1 MPLSVKIW
9 LIILVNCLLTCNCNN
24 STYCIINDW
33 LLSLVDNYAT
43 NNRVAVPLQHN
54 HSDEA
59 WFKLLNDSCHNL
71 TNLEKDGNNLNQDV
85 AWEFSSALFLCMT
98 ILTTIGNHN

>member
-1 MPLSVKIW
+1 
-9 LIILVNCLLTCNCNN
+9 
-24 STYCIINDW
+24 
-33 LLSLVDNYAT
+33 
-43 NNRVAVPLQHN
+43 VAVPLQHN

>member
-1 MPLSVKIW
+1 
-9 LIILVNCLLTCNCNN
+9 
-24 STYCIINDW
+24 
-33 LLSLVDNYAT
+33 
-43 NNRVAVPLQHN
+43 VAVPLQHN

-71 TNLEKDGNNLNQDV
+71 TNLEKDGNNPSQDV